1 MTIESTFYDTSPT
14 VPASLVT
21 EIKWSASHPHVG
33 EADYGV
39 VGAGDFEVTAHP
51 STPFTLNVAPG
62 KAWGQGVFDHSDAI
76 GNVTCSAPSSGTSRW
91 DLIALRRNWGPL
103 AGGPTTLVPVE
114 GGAVE
119 EIPAD
124 RENDP
129 GTLDDQPLYLVKWTA
144 GQTQPTALIDLR
156 CWAANGGVIAKS
168 IHALSY
174 LERIGSKVQIGNTLW
189 THELVGNGD
198 GDWVGRDI
206 TVSAADVATIGP
218 GFEAVTGNAHK
229 PRVRREGNRVHLV
242 GAVRRLTG
250 DFGNMLTVPAGFR
263 PTNGQTMFV
272 GAGVSSNGIAY
283 ELALS
288 NGILS
293 IVNGYAT
300 KSDTDAFTTFPVTA
314 SWPIV

>member
-51 STPFTLNVAPG
+51 STPFTLNVTPG
-62 KAWGQGVFDHSDAI
+62 KAWGQGVFDDSDAI
-76 GNVTCSAPSSGTSRW
+76 GNVTCSAPTSGTSRW

-103 AGGPTTLVPVE
+103 AGGPTTLVAVE

-129 GTLDDQPLYLVKWTA
+129 GTLDDQPLYLAKWTA

-168 IHALSY
+168 IHVLSY
-174 LERIGSKVQIGNTLW
+174 LERLGSKVQIGNTLW

-198 GDWVGRDI
+198 GDWVARDI
-206 TVSAADVATIGP
+206 TDTAADVTVYGP
-218 GFEAVTGNAHK
+218 GWEGTLGNGHK
-229 PRVRREGNRVHLV
+229 PRVRRSGNIVHLIGGV
-242 GAVRRLTG
+242 RCVTGAHSNILTI
-250 DFGNMLTVPAGFR
+250 PAGFR
-263 PTNGQTMFV
+263 PTDTRTTFV
-272 GAGVSSNGIAY
+272 GTGVSSNGIAY
-283 ELALS
+283 QLALS
-288 NGILS
+288 NGVLS
-293 IVNGYAT
+293 IPPGYST
-300 KSDTDAFTTFPVTA
+300 ELDTGAFTAYPVSA
-314 SWPIV
+314 SWAIA